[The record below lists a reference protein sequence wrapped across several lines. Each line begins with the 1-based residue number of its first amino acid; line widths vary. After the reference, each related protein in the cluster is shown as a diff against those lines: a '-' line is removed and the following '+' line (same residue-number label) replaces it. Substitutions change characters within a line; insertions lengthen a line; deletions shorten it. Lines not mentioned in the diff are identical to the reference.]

1 MRFNLSLL
9 FAGTEYNIPEA
20 LVHLGSLISIKWG
33 TFFASETPRSV
44 AQLDLE
50 NDRSNVPKYTEARR
64 IVLWAVF
71 SLPTTI
77 NTQEHPSLL
86 RTCLAR
92 PTIQTKQR
100 SFPAY
105 LLQVG
110 CAGSP
115 SSPFSPSSL
124 ALTYCDNPLPP
135 STTMP
140 THALI
145 VAFDIIVLL
154 SVVLNLAA
162 LVTAMLSKSI
172 ARSPIWYSMMTA
184 GVVYSLSYGL
194 LVGRQETPD
203 EPPLGLCVTQTVLI
217 YGVPVLSVLFIY
229 RLFLKKESFY

>member
-1 MRFNLSLL
+1 
-9 FAGTEYNIPEA
+9 
-20 LVHLGSLISIKWG
+20 
-33 TFFASETPRSV
+33 
-44 AQLDLE
+44 
-50 NDRSNVPKYTEARR
+50 
-64 IVLWAVF
+64 
-71 SLPTTI
+71 
-77 NTQEHPSLL
+77 
-86 RTCLAR
+86 
-92 PTIQTKQR
+92 
-100 SFPAY
+100 
-105 LLQVG
+105 
-110 CAGSP
+110 
-115 SSPFSPSSL
+115 
-124 ALTYCDNPLPP
+124 
-135 STTMP
+135 MP